1 MPRLLS
7 LDAFR
12 GFVIVLMIWVN
23 YVAGMPGIP
32 YWLEH
37 AGPQADG
44 ITLPDLV
51 FPGFLFIAGMSIPFS
66 LRRQP
71 GPDLRLAWRAAGL
84 MLAGVVLANAY
95 RYDASSALL
104 PRAWYFLLFYVAM
117 ILVWRQGGTALSR
130 WLGAA
135 LMAFLLVS
143 FRGSLNAEFSS
154 VWLQHT
160 WWGILGMIGWAYL
173 ACSLA
178 WFAAHGR
185 AGPLALVFAGMI
197 ALSLAGSFGAL
208 SWLPDV
214 VNNFVNVPQVLGST
228 AANVLAGT
236 LATLILTT
244 APLPGP
250 ASAPT
255 SPASRCASVGGA
267 DAEQAA
273 RCWRLA
279 ALAAGLFV
287 AGLLLRPWV
296 TINKIHATASYTLVC
311 SGIMLALFLL
321 FYLLI
326 DVMGFRSWAKWLLPA
341 GANALLAY
349 ILPDL
354 WEQAAAVL
362 HLPRIW
368 WPYLNTGGAAG
379 LLNAAVMTVLMMS
392 LIALANRAG
401 LKLKF

>member
-12 GFVIVLMIWVN
+12 GFVILLMIWVN

-37 AGPQADG
+37 AGPRADG

-51 FPGFLFIAGMSIPFS
+51 FPGFLFIVGMSIPFA
-66 LRRQP
+66 LRRQAA
-71 GPDLRLAWRAAGL
+71 PDWRLAWRAASL

-95 RYDASSALL
+95 RYDAASALL
-104 PRAWYFLLFYVAM
+104 PRAWYFLLFYAAM
-117 ILVWRQGGTALSR
+117 ILLWRQGGQAWPR

-135 LMAFLLVS
+135 LMVFLVVT
-143 FRGSLNAEFSS
+143 FRGSLNAEFTS

-173 ACSLA
+173 VCCLA
-178 WFAAHGR
+178 WLATGGR
-185 AGPLALVFAGMI
+185 AGALATVFCGMI
-197 ALSLAGSFGAL
+197 ALSLAGSAGAL
-208 SWLPDV
+208 AWLPDA
-214 VNNFVNVPQVLGST
+214 VNSFVNVPQVLGSS

-236 LATLILTT
+236 LATLILG
-244 APLPGP
+244 A
-250 ASAPT
+250 
-255 SPASRCASVGGA
+255 GGA
-267 DAEQAA
+267 GAA
-273 RCWRLA
+273 AGTAGAAHAGLAPPVSHLWRLA
-279 ALAAGLFV
+279 ALAVGLF
-287 AGLLLRPWV
+287 ATGMLLRPWV
-296 TINKIHATASYTLVC
+296 AINKIQATAPYTLVC
-311 SGIMLALFLL
+311 SGIVLALFLL

-326 DVMGFRSWAKWLLPA
+326 DVLQYRSWAQWLLPA

-362 HLPRIW
+362 HMPRIW
-368 WPYLNTGGAAG
+368 WPYLSTGGVAG
-379 LLNAAVMTVLMMS
+379 LLNAAVMTVLMMF
-392 LIALANRAG
+392 LVALANRAG